1 MKQRIG
7 ILFGGPSGEHEVSI
21 ESARNIHGAL
31 DSEKYH
37 VILIGLDKQGAWHL
51 ESAQSALVIGADG
64 IGGGQHVNPQAMEV
78 LPMRR
83 GQQVALVE
91 AASGQTVEEID
102 LFFPIAHGSF
112 GEDGCLQ
119 GFLRLLHAPFVGAD
133 VLGSS
138 VSMDKDVM
146 KRLLREAG
154 LPGPRFLIVRAFE
167 HATVSY
173 EKVVAELGLPLFV
186 KPCNLGSSV
195 GISKIRNRD
204 EFDTALALAFQF
216 DQKVIV
222 EENIV
227 GREIECSVLGNENPQ
242 ASVPGEIVVHADF
255 YSYDAKYVDANGAG
269 LDIPARLDPAV
280 TKRIQELAVRTF
292 QVLEC
297 AGFARVDFFL
307 KESGEV
313 LVNEIN
319 TLPGFTRISMYPKLW
334 EATGIGY
341 KDLLTVSSNWPR
353 MPIRKKPRSNGLT
366 RIKIL
371 NKKR

>member
-1 MKQRIG
+1 LKQHIG

-37 VILIGLDKQGAWHL
+37 GILIGLDKQGAWRL
-51 ESAQSALVIGADG
+51 ASPGQPLVTGAEGIGA
-64 IGGGQHVNPQAMEV
+64 GQHVNPLAMEV
-78 LPMRR
+78 LPVRR
-83 GQQVALVE
+83 ANRIELLE
-91 AASGQTVEEID
+91 AASGQTVEVID

-119 GFLRLLHAPFVGAD
+119 GFLRLLNVPFVGAG
-133 VLGSS
+133 VLGSA
-138 VSMDKDVM
+138 VAMDKDVM
-146 KRLLREAG
+146 KRLLQEAG
-154 LPGPRFLIVRAFE
+154 LPGPRFQIVRAFE
-167 HATVSY
+167 RDTVSY
-173 EKVVAELGLPLFV
+173 EKVASELGQTLFI

-195 GISKIRNRD
+195 GISKVRNQA
-204 EFDTALALAFQF
+204 EFDAAMALAFQF
-216 DQKVIV
+216 DQKVII

-227 GREIECSVLGNENPQ
+227 GREIECAMLGNGAPR
-242 ASVPGEIVVHADF
+242 ASVPGEILVHADF
-255 YSYDAKYVDANGAG
+255 YSYDAKYVDADGAG
-269 LDIPARLDPAV
+269 LDIPARLDPAT

-307 KESGEV
+307 KENGEV

-341 KDLLTVSSNWPR
+341 TDLLTR
-353 MPIRKKPRSNGLT
+353 LIELAQDAHKKEAALKRSY
-366 RIKIL
+366 KD
-371 NKKR
+371 